1 MDVGKSKMVKLETTE
16 VTCSTK
22 TQANLGHLVFEGFL
36 RMDKTMQK
44 ISVKLSIGGPHGIF
58 ERREP

>member
-1 MDVGKSKMVKLETTE
+1 MVELETTE